1 MSVLAHEMGIHTLF
15 CYYSLQNDPGST
27 PDQSGASHFTTY
39 LKARIY
45 CEREV
50 PTGREFVGAL
60 DYQYNDISKHT
71 ILAIYIGRH
80 QRRVFSLVSLPR

>member
-1 MSVLAHEMGIHTLF
+1 MCIYTLF
-15 CYYSLQNDPGST
+15 SYYSPQNDPGSA
-27 PDQSGASHFTTY
+27 PDSVTGARYFTTY

-60 DYQYNDISKHT
+60 DFQYNDISKQK
-71 ILAIYIGRH
+71 ILAIHGEK
-80 QRRVFSLVSLPR
+80 Q

>member
-1 MSVLAHEMGIHTLF
+1 MCIYTLF
-15 CYYSLQNDPGST
+15 CYYSPQNDPGSN
-27 PDQSGASHFTTY
+27 PDPVTGARHFTTY

-60 DYQYNDISKHT
+60 DYQYNDISKQKF
-71 ILAIYIGRH
+71 LANYGDE
-80 QRRVFSLVSLPR
+80 Q